1 VIQAKAFG
9 THRRMLAE
17 LRETLTV
24 RGYNGAR
31 EPRAGGRARRAG
43 ARRGY
48 PAGTSC
54 GQAGRP
60 QGDPA
65 QRSRG
70 RGAHADDP
78 ERESRLVF
86 DCQRAGESQ
95 PVAVLFSVGPDI
107 LTRSRRI
114 QSLRAHADIG

>member
-1 VIQAKAFG
+1 MIQAKAFG

-48 PAGTSC
+48 PAG
-54 GQAGRP
+54 
-60 QGDPA
+60 DIV
-65 QRSRG
+65 RS
-70 RGAHADDP
+70 
-78 ERESRLVF
+78 SRATA
-86 DCQRAGESQ
+86 R
-95 PVAVLFSVGPDI
+95 
-107 LTRSRRI
+107 
-114 QSLRAHADIG
+114 